1 MDTKLLYVVKARDYK
16 MPFLDYEDDLK
27 EYEEEEGG
35 AIDTGLLSLV
45 IGIMALEVFLLV
57 MTWIC
62 PVIF

>member
-1 MDTKLLYVVKARDYK
+1 MDTKLLYVIKARDYK

-57 MTWIC
+57 MAWIC